1 MIAGLRNKKQGAV
14 DHQGT
19 GMEYA
24 YLEARE
30 EDSED
35 IVERVG
41 IYTLDGDQDH
51 AVLLQSVISKETL
64 ADAVVLVVVDLSR
77 PWLIMDSLKKCASIP
92 PAPYS
97 PVPLSLNCQP
107 QSPRKSCAAGLCWFV
122 NKLGKLASSDCS
134 S

>member
-77 PWLIMDSLKKCASIP
+77 PWLIMDSLKKCA
-92 PAPYS
+92 
-97 PVPLSLNCQP
+97 
-107 QSPRKSCAAGLCWFV
+107 
-122 NKLGKLASSDCS
+122 
-134 S
+134 